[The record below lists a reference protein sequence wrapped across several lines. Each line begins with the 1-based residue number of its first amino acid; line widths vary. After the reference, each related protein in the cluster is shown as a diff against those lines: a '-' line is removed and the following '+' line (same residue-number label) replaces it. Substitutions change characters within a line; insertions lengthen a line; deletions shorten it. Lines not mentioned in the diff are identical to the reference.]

1 MKENGIVL
9 NYFYLGLKWACVM
22 MLFIKDYL
30 VQFNKCNAFY
40 MQNIMPSADGAG
52 EIHVNKLDTVLPLR
66 DLKSGDGQRH
76 NFR

>member
-1 MKENGIVL
+1 
-9 NYFYLGLKWACVM
+9 
-22 MLFIKDYL
+22 
-30 VQFNKCNAFY
+30 
-40 MQNIMPSADGAG
+40 MPSADGVG